1 MKGDCI
7 LSQISMV
14 ENLFKESFK
23 VLDGMPQYI
32 GIEERE
38 NANYDHNNWKDKINT
53 LNDFAIQNKLRRIS
67 ALINRTSEHYLLLA
81 QMLINMGFEKYAS
94 KVEVFR
100 DLNDINNNK
109 KGYEWKSLSDYNIS
123 EDEFKKIWE
132 KCMYASDNS
141 PTSLTMDE
149 HLNSVKI
156 EIGENWSTSCN
167 VIYFEDKPVGISIP
181 HIESGT
187 VDEGRLFYFGIL
199 PEERG
204 KGHSVPIHYQ
214 SMNLLKE
221 LGATYYIGSTHETNK
236 KMQKVFLKNGCSIKA
251 ETESYYKYISN

>member
-1 MKGDCI
+1 M
-7 LSQISMV
+7 SQISMV
-14 ENLFKESFK
+14 ENLFKGSFK

-38 NANYDHNNWKDKINT
+38 RAVFDHNNWKEKINT
-53 LNDFAIQNKLRRIS
+53 LNEFAIQNKLSRIS
-67 ALINRTSEHYLLLA
+67 ALINRTSEHYLPLS
-81 QMLINMGFEKYAS
+81 QTLINLGFEKYAS
-94 KVEVFR
+94 KVEVFS

-109 KGYEWKSLSDYNIS
+109 KGYDWQSLSDYNIS

-132 KCMYASDNS
+132 KCMYASENS

-149 HLNSVKI
+149 HLNSVKN
-156 EIGENWSTSCN
+156 EIGENWSKSCN
-167 VIYFEDKPVGISIP
+167 VIYLEDNLVGISIP
-181 HIESGT
+181 HIERGT
-187 VDEGRLFYFGIL
+187 VDEGRIFYFGIL

-204 KGHSVPIHYQ
+204 KGHSISIHYQ

-221 LGATYYIGSTHETNK
+221 MGATYYIGITHETNK
-236 KMQKVFLKNGCSIKA
+236 KMQKVFLKNGCLIKA

>member
-1 MKGDCI
+1 M
-7 LSQISMV
+7 SQISMV
-14 ENLFKESFK
+14 ENLFKGSFK
-23 VLDGMPQYI
+23 VIDGMPQYI

-38 NANYDHNNWKDKINT
+38 RAVFDHNNWKDKINT
-53 LNDFAIQNKLRRIS
+53 LNEFAIQNKLSRIS
-67 ALINRTSEHYLLLA
+67 ALINRTSEHYLLLSL
-81 QMLINMGFEKYAS
+81 MLINLGFEKYAS

-100 DLNDINNNK
+100 DLIDINNNK
-109 KGYEWKSLSDYNIS
+109 KGYDWQSLSDYNIS

-132 KCMYASDNS
+132 KCMYASENS

-149 HLNSVKI
+149 HLNSVKN
-156 EIGENWSTSCN
+156 EIGENWSKSCN
-167 VIYFEDKPVGISIP
+167 VIYLEDKPVGISIP
-181 HIESGT
+181 HIERGT

-204 KGHSVPIHYQ
+204 KGHSISIHYQ
-214 SMNLLKE
+214 SMNFLKE
-221 LGATYYIGSTHETNK
+221 FGATYYIGITHETNK

>member
-1 MKGDCI
+1 M

-14 ENLFKESFK
+14 ENLLKESFK

-38 NANYDHNNWKDKINT
+38 GAEYDHNLKDKINT
-53 LNDFAIQNKLRRIS
+53 LNVFAIQNKLSRIS
-67 ALINRTSEHYLLLA
+67 ALINRSSEHYLLLS
-81 QMLINMGFEKYAS
+81 QMLINLGFEKYAS

-109 KGYEWKSLSDYNIS
+109 KGYDWQSLSDYNIS

-132 KCMYASDNS
+132 KCMYASENS
-141 PTSLTMDE
+141 PTSLTMEE
-149 HLNSVKI
+149 HLNSVKN
-156 EIGENWSTSCN
+156 EIGENWSKSCN
-167 VIYFEDKPVGISIP
+167 VIYLEDKPIGISIP
-181 HIESGT
+181 HIERGT

-204 KGHSVPIHYQ
+204 KGHSVYIHYQ
-214 SMNLLKE
+214 SMNLLK
-221 LGATYYIGSTHETNK
+221 LMGATYYIGITHETNK
-236 KMQKVFLKNGCSIKA
+236 KMQKVFIKNGCSIKA
-251 ETESYYKYISN
+251 ETESYYKYIKN